1 MAIRQKISKFV
12 AYRRTLR
19 ELSAL
24 DNAQL
29 RDLGIHR
36 GQIRAI
42 ARGEVL

>member
-1 MAIRQKISKFV
+1 MAIRQKIAQFV

-36 GQIRAI
+36 GQIKAI
-42 ARGEVL
+42 ARGQAL